1 MNKPPV
7 KPSSASN
14 YTNPWQK
21 LRQFTD
27 ARIGLGRAGHSIPTK
42 QLLEFQMDHANACDA
57 VNIPLDRDL
66 LQAQMPAGYD
76 IIHIESQAENRNV
89 YLQRPDL
96 GRRLCGES
104 AQKLQAHHA
113 KTNTDTNTKISES
126 DPQAKAVLV
135 VVDGLSSVAVQS
147 HAVSVVSKL
156 CDELPRYNIALNT
169 LCLASQGRVALG
181 DEVAEILKAEVL
193 IVLIGERPGL
203 SSPDSLGI
211 YYTYRP
217 QVGVQDS
224 ARNCI
229 SNIRPAGLS
238 AQEAT
243 DKLVWLIKESIKLQR
258 SGVLLKDQSEP
269 LLMESSEQQNHN
281 FLIGS

>member
-1 MNKPPV
+1 MNNPPD
-7 KPSSASN
+7 KSSAAN

-76 IIHIESQAENRNV
+76 IIHIASQAGDRNV

-96 GRRLCGES
+96 GRRLCVES
-104 AQKLQAHHA
+104 VQRLQDYQANTNTNTNTPEA
-113 KTNTDTNTKISES
+113 KT
-126 DPQAKAVLV
+126 QVRAVLV

-147 HAVSVVSKL
+147 HAASVVSKL
-156 CDELPRYNIALNT
+156 CDELSRYNIALNT

-181 DEVAEILKAEVL
+181 DEVAEILKADVL

-217 QVGVQDS
+217 KVGVQDS

-243 DKLVWLIKESIKLQR
+243 DKLVWLIKESIKLQH

-269 LLMESSEQQNHN
+269 LLTESGDQQKHN